1 LPNPAK
7 PIEQKRLL
15 GNPGHQTLPKE
26 GELAAIPPAKRVP
39 VRPLGLH
46 GGQLW
51 DDVFKY
57 GVPWIGAVDVH
68 LLQMTCEQLDR
79 RDTIE
84 SRLAEEYD
92 WHLLKQLNDI
102 EALIAGNLGKL
113 GFSPEA
119 RTRLGLAEVKRESKL
134 EELFARRAKREL
146 DKRK

>member
-1 LPNPAK
+1 MPNPAK
-7 PIEQKRLL
+7 PLEQKRLL

-26 GELAAIPPAKRVP
+26 GELAAIPPAKRSP

-79 RDTIE
+79 RDVIE
-84 SRLAEEYD
+84 SRLVEEYD
-92 WHLLKQLNDI
+92 WHLLRHRSPHCQQLRKTRFLTRSPYQTRFGRSQARKQ
-102 EALIAGNLGKL
+102 
-113 GFSPEA
+113 
-119 RTRLGLAEVKRESKL
+119 
-134 EELFARRAKREL
+134 ARRTIC
-146 DKRK
+146 